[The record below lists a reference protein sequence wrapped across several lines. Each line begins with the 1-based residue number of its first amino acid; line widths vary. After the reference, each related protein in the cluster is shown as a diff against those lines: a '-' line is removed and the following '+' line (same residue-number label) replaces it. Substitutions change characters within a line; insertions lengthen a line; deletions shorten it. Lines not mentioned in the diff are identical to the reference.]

1 MNDHHF
7 GRRGDEQHAA
17 NALHGGGIRAETAS
31 RRDAVDKIR
40 LMAVFN
46 IENFTWKG
54 SSEEKLEILNEA
66 RKTVES
72 GLDDLHA
79 ALLARE
85 QGKSPY

>member
-17 NALHGGGIRAETAS
+17 DALHGASIRAETAS

-54 SSEEKLEILNEA
+54 SSEEKLEIRNEA